1 MEDIKLGRPNI
12 LFLFTD
18 DQRFDTIAAHGNPEV
33 STPNLD
39 WLVSNG
45 TSFKNAYIMGGTD
58 FAVCMPSRAMLMT
71 GRTLFHLQDAGQTI
85 PDHHVMLGEAL
96 QSDGFH
102 CWGAGK
108 WHNGSESYA
117 RNFNDGSDVYF
128 GGMYDHWM
136 VPVHRFDPS
145 GEYPGRLT
153 RTSAFR
159 PSNVVEE
166 KIADHTHS
174 GTHSTELFSNQ
185 VCEFIDNY
193 ESQDP
198 FFAYVAFMA
207 PHDPRTMPQ
216 EFLDLYDA
224 NNLTPDANF
233 MEAHPF
239 DNGQLTVRDEL
250 LSSIPRKKSDT
261 MQHIAEYY
269 AMISHVDHQIGLII
283 TALKKTGRLENTI
296 IVFAGDNGLALGRHG
311 LFGKQSLYEHSIHI
325 PMIISGPGIPKDKKS
340 EALVYTADLY
350 PTLCDLVGVEIPET
364 VVGLSLM
371 PTIDGSSDGPR
382 DYMYFAY
389 KDLMRSVYFEDYKL
403 IEYNVY
409 GNRRTQLFNIKSDPL
424 ETLNLAHKEEFEL
437 VLKRLRGK
445 MIEGKTEYSDN
456 LPPFNRFWDGVNFE

>member
-1 MEDIKLGRPNI
+1 LERKNI

-18 DQRFDTIAAHGNPEV
+18 DQRFDTISAHGNLEIK
-33 STPNLD
+33 TPNLD
-39 WLVSNG
+39 LLASNG

-85 PDHHVMLGEAL
+85 PNHHVMLGETL
-96 QSDGFH
+96 QANGFH
-102 CWGAGK
+102 SWGAGK
-108 WHNGSESYA
+108 WHNGSDSYA

-136 VPVHRFDPS
+136 VPVHRFDPG
-145 GEYPGRLT
+145 GEYAGRIT
-153 RTSAFR
+153 RTAAYR
-159 PSNVVEE
+159 PSNVIEE
-166 KIADHTHS
+166 KIADHMHS
-174 GTHSTELFSNQ
+174 GTHSTELFAGQ
-185 VCEFIDNY
+185 FCEFIDNY
-193 ESQDP
+193 ESEDP
-198 FFAYVAFMA
+198 FFAYIAFMA

-224 NNLTPDANF
+224 DDLTLDPNF

-250 LSSIPRKKSDT
+250 LSSIPRQKRDT

-269 AMISHVDHQIGLII
+269 AMISHVDHQIGLIVN
-283 TALKKTGRLENTI
+283 ALEKSGKLEDTI

-311 LFGKQSLYEHSIHI
+311 LFGKQSLYDHSIHI
-325 PMIISGPGIPKDKKS
+325 PMIISGPGVPRGMEN

-364 VVGLSLM
+364 VVGSSLA
-371 PTIDGSSDGPR
+371 PTIAGTSDGPR

-389 KDLMRSVYFEDYKL
+389 KDLMRSVYFKDYKL

-409 GNRRTQLFNIKSDPL
+409 GKRNTQLFNMKCDPS
-424 ETLNLAHKEEFEL
+424 ETINLANKDEFQTIL
-437 VLKRLRGK
+437 SRLRQK
-445 MIEGKTEYSDN
+445 MLEGKKEYADN
-456 LPPFNRFWDGVNFE
+456 LPPFDTFWNGVEF